1 MLENPEDP
9 FDPRTDISADGRYIA
24 NRIVL
29 NLWIILVLIPVFCGI
44 IILALKIFA

>member
-1 MLENPEDP
+1 MLENPELP

-29 NLWIILVLIPVFCGI
+29 NLWIIFVVIPVFLGI
-44 IILALKIFA
+44 VVLAFRIFA